1 MKPTTSDP
9 TTWDLAENAAAR
21 VSRARTA
28 VLVRV
33 ERGTVMVTREGDLED
48 HVLERGDE
56 LLLPAGRL
64 AVAWAFTPARLS
76 VRGAGGRTPAPP
88 SLVGPPA
95 AAP

>member
-1 MKPTTSDP
+1 MKPTTSTP

-28 VLVRV
+28 VLLRV

-56 LLLPAGRL
+56 LLLPSGGL
-64 AVAWAFTPARLS
+64 AVAWAFTAARLS
-76 VRGAGGRTPAPP
+76 VRGTAGRTAEPP
-88 SLVGPPA
+88 PRRGLPA
-95 AAP
+95 AP